1 MAGSIVAYG
10 EAPQRTLRRQRKS
23 RRPRA
28 LRPRPFKTW
37 TVRSVNA
44 VEVRGPAMLDEPREH
59 HRHRDGV
66 RGVVGEPDRQE
77 AEHQRTRV
85 APEPEVLVQG
95 VHQRDDDPGGHQE
108 SLFPEGYTTTS
119 L

>member
-1 MAGSIVAYG
+1 MAGSIVVYG
-10 EAPQRTLRRQRKS
+10 DVPQRTPTTQRKS
-23 RRPRA
+23 RSPRVLPA
-28 LRPRPFKTW
+28 RRFTTW

-44 VEVRGPAMLDEPREH
+44 VEVRGPAMLDEPCEH

-85 APEPEVLVQG
+85 APDPEVLVQG